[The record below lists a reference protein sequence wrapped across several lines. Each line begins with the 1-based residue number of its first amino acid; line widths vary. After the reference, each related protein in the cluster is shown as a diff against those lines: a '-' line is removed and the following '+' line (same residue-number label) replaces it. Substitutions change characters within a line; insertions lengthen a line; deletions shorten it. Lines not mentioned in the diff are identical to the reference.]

1 MPVPK
6 RKRSRARRDSRH
18 ANKFIK
24 VKSFAA
30 CKNCE
35 AALLPHQVC
44 KNCGHY
50 KGIKVMT
57 PKNERAAKR
66 QQTRQTQVASRQAK
80 MQAMQSAAEG
90 KAE

>member
-24 VKSFAA
+24 VKSFGA

-35 AALLPHQVC
+35 EALLPHQVC

-50 KGIKVMT
+50 KGKKVMT
-57 PKNERAAKR
+57 PKTERAAKR
-66 QQTRQTQVASRQAK
+66 LQTRQTQAASRQTR
-80 MQAMQSAAEG
+80 MQAQQAEES

>member
-24 VKSFAA
+24 VKSFSA
-30 CKNCE
+30 CKNCAE
-35 AALLPHQVC
+35 ALLPHQVC

-50 KGIKVMT
+50 NGKKVMVSKT
-57 PKNERAAKR
+57 ERAASR
-66 QQTRQTQVASRQAK
+66 LQTRSKQAASRQAK
-80 MQAMQSAAEG
+80 MQSQQPAEG

>member
-24 VKSFAA
+24 VKSFGA

-35 AALLPHQVC
+35 EALLPHQVC

-50 KGIKVMT
+50 KGKKVMT
-57 PKNERAAKR
+57 PKNERAANRLQSR
-66 QQTRQTQVASRQAK
+66 QKQVASRQAK
-80 MQAMQSAAEG
+80 MQSQQAAEG